1 MVIATVLVVG
11 ACTDAGG
18 QAPVS
23 EHLRAVTST
32 GRCLFREGQRA
43 AEFVGLT
50 EQAAQRLAE
59 ARSLLYRVQGR
70 DDRCLGGTDD
80 LRPNRVNVVVVRG
93 RVTDARRY

>member
-1 MVIATVLVVG
+1 MIAMVLVVG

-18 QAPVS
+18 QTSVS
-23 EHLRAVTST
+23 EHLAVTST
-32 GRCLFREGQRA
+32 GRCVFREGQRA
-43 AEFVGLT
+43 TEFVGLT

-59 ARSLLYRVQGR
+59 ARSLLYRIQGR

>member
-18 QAPVS
+18 QTSVS
-23 EHLRAVTST
+23 EHLPAVTST

-43 AEFVGLT
+43 TEFVGLT

-59 ARSLLYRVQGR
+59 ARSLLYRIQGR